1 MAHDAPQGLANR
13 LDFCDRHRATGAV
26 FPEQCLPRLLGAY
39 RNPPESSADAFG
51 DFQFNQLVA

>member
-26 FPEQCLPRLLGAY
+26 FPEQCLLRLLGAY
-39 RNPPESSADAFG
+39 RQSTRIERRR
-51 DFQFNQLVA
+51 VW